1 MVFLTRGPED
11 SLYKGG
17 MYHGKLVF
25 PSGKKGEGFQFS
37 VCMHIFHG
45 FTIVSFFRVPLQAAL
60 NIHDHPK
67 WQVIWQCALF
77 CDVPNHIN
85 IFCPVQKV

>member
-25 PSGKKGEGFQFS
+25 PSGEK
-37 VCMHIFHG
+37 M
-45 FTIVSFFRVPLQAAL
+45 AA
-60 NIHDHPK
+60 
-67 WQVIWQCALF
+67 
-77 CDVPNHIN
+77 
-85 IFCPVQKV
+85 